1 MILLVE
7 DSEDDAILM
16 LRVLGKQLPSS
27 AIRVAR
33 DGSEALDLLANWGD
47 RKLQLVL
54 LDVHLPGVSGL
65 QVLEELRKSPLTR
78 HVPVVMLSA
87 SLDNSDVARSYDL
100 GANSFLNKAD
110 KAEQFEATIQQV
122 VPYWLHLNR
131 PCTPPGT
138 THP

>member
-16 LRVLGKQLPSS
+16 LRVLGKHLPSS

-47 RKLQLVL
+47 QKLQLVL